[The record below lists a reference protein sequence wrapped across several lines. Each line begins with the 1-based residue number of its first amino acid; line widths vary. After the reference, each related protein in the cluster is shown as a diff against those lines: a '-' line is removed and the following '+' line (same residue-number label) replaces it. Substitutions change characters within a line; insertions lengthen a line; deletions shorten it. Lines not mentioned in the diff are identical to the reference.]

1 MTEGEIPITEHD
13 LHAYVDGQVDAA
25 RRRQIDQYLQDHPNS
40 AQTIAAYQK
49 QRDYLRGAF
58 ATLGT
63 APLPERLQLE
73 AIVSERLRQ
82 RYPLWRLAAMVV
94 LGIGLGGA
102 TGWYLHSPVWGDRTA
117 RAMEVLRNEALASY
131 AVYSTDR
138 RHPIEVTA
146 AEEGHLKQWLSNR
159 LNKSVA
165 PPDLSGFGYKLLGGR
180 LLATEQGRPAAL
192 FMYEGSNSERLSLVI
207 RPMLPNL
214 HSDEIDFAQGSV
226 SGCGWI
232 ENGLGYALVADAS
245 ASELDRIADH
255 IKSAPDAGRSQPG

>member
-1 MTEGEIPITEHD
+1 MTEGETPITEHD
-13 LHAYVDGQVDAA
+13 LHAYVDGQVDVS
-25 RRRQIDQYLQDHPNS
+25 RRRQIDQYLQDHPDT
-40 AQTIAAYQK
+40 AQTVAAYQK
-49 QRDYLRGAF
+49 QRDYLRAAF
-58 ATLGT
+58 ATVGI

-73 AIVSERLRQ
+73 TIISERLRQ
-82 RYPLWRLAAMVV
+82 RSPPWRLVAMVV

-102 TGWYLHSPVWGDRTA
+102 TGWYLHAPVRGDRTT
-117 RAMEVLRNEALASY
+117 RAIEVLRQEALASY

-146 AEEGHLKQWLSNR
+146 AEEGHLRQWLSNR

-180 LLATEQGRPAAL
+180 LLATEQGRAAAL
-192 FMYEGSNSERLSLVI
+192 FMYEGSNGERLSLVI
-207 RPMLPNL
+207 RPMLPKL
-214 HSDEIDFAQGSV
+214 HSDEFDFAQGSV

-245 ASELDRIADH
+245 ERELDRIADH
-255 IKSAPDAGRSQPG
+255 IKAGPDARTSQPG

>member
-1 MTEGEIPITEHD
+1 MTEGETPITEHD
-13 LHAYVDGQVDAA
+13 LHAYVDGQVDVS
-25 RRRQIDQYLQDHPNS
+25 RRRQIDQYLQDHPDT
-40 AQTIAAYQK
+40 AQTVAAYQK
-49 QRDYLRGAF
+49 QRDYLRAAF
-58 ATLGT
+58 ATVGI

-73 AIVSERLRQ
+73 TLISERLRQ
-82 RYPLWRLAAMVV
+82 RSPPWRLVAMVV

-102 TGWYLHSPVWGDRTA
+102 TGWYLHTPVRGDRTT
-117 RAMEVLRNEALASY
+117 RAIEVLRQEALASY

-146 AEEGHLKQWLSNR
+146 AEEGHLRQWLSNR

-180 LLATEQGRPAAL
+180 LLATEQGRAAAL
-192 FMYEGSNSERLSLVI
+192 FMYEGSNGERLSLVI
-207 RPMLPNL
+207 RPMLPKL
-214 HSDEIDFAQGSV
+214 HSDEFDFAQGSV

-245 ASELDRIADH
+245 ERELDRIADH
-255 IKSAPDAGRSQPG
+255 IKAGPDARTSQPG